1 MARNDTKLEHL
12 SRVPLFS
19 ALSKKEL
26 QHLGRTSDEVTVAEG
41 KVLCQEGKTGHEFF
55 LILDGE
61 AAVKKGKKTVAKLGA
76 GQYFG
81 EMSLLDSGPRS
92 ATVEASS
99 DMEVLVIGQREFAGM
114 LEQLP
119 GVARKLLSAMAAR
132 LRDADAKA
140 FSH

>member
-1 MARNDTKLEHL
+1 MARNDTKLDHL

-26 QHLGRTSDEVTVAEG
+26 QHLGRTSDEVGVAAG
-41 KVLCQEGKTGHEFF
+41 KVLCQEGKAGHEFF
-55 LILDGE
+55 LILEGE
-61 AAVKKGKKTVAKLGA
+61 AHVKKGKKTVAKLGP

-92 ATVEASS
+92 ATVEAGS

-119 GVARKLLSAMAAR
+119 GVGRKLLSAMAAR

-140 FSH
+140 YSH